1 MENRFYKRLGISS
14 LFSNQISGDDD
25 YFGDDCVEAT
35 PSKKENIDDYLSK
48 MGSSEYDIEEIF
60 VEVIDIGY
68 KLSYSTKEFDD
79 GNIIKI
85 TISIDNDTL
94 HEDITYL
101 ETIYHAISRFMNTYK
116 DKTMKITYELNK
128 KLKINCYV

>member
-1 MENRFYKRLGISS
+1 MASMQSISS
-14 LFSNQISGDDD
+14 ILSAQLD
-25 YFGDDCVEAT
+25 YPDYTNTTRAST
-35 PSKKENIDDYLSK
+35 PDKKELVVDDYLPK
-48 MGSSEYDIEEIF
+48 MGSSRYDIEEIF
-60 VEVIDIGY
+60 VEVIDLGY
-68 KLSYSTKEFDD
+68 KINFSAKEFDE

-85 TISIDNDTL
+85 SISIDNNTT

-128 KLKINCYV
+128 QLNINCYL